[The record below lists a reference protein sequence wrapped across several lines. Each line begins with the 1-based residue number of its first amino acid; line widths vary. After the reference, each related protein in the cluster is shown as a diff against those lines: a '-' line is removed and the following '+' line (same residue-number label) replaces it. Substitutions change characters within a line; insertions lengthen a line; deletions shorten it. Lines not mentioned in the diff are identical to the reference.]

1 MLDTVSRD
9 KLIRMVERMK
19 NSKKLGIKWKMFAIL
34 LVFLV
39 VIIGVVWFFQVL
51 MLDVFY
57 RNTKFNELEQTV
69 ELISMADSK
78 DEMESVAYRCAV
90 EYDSSIVIFDIVDGT
105 AHVVVEAGRPTNSI
119 ISFFSKRDL
128 QNLYDTASQNGGSY
142 VATVSHDAAS
152 NAGKLTLRFE
162 EYSPSLKFFTD
173 FSRHSAVNVK
183 IMNKGTVEYIV
194 IQTSYLAPVA
204 ATVKTLNAQFLW
216 IGIILVLLALVLAL
230 IMSKVITKPIIK
242 MNAAAQKLANGN
254 YDADFE
260 GSGYREI
267 EELSRSLNYAST
279 ELAKNDK
286 FQKELISNVSHDLR
300 TPLTMIKGYAE
311 VMRDI
316 PDENTPENVQ
326 VIVDETERLAALV
339 NDMLDV
345 SKLQAGTRHPDVQVF
360 SLTQAVS
367 DVLNRY
373 EKLTEQDGY
382 NIDFIANEDA
392 FVTADSV
399 MILQVIYNL
408 INNAINYTG
417 VDKSVVVRQ
426 DVFENR
432 VRISV
437 SDTGSGISKED
448 IPYIWDRYYK
458 VDKVHKR
465 ATVGTGLGLSITREI
480 LELHNAR
487 FGVSSKIGG
496 GSNFWF
502 ELELSKDE
510 HYER

>member
-1 MLDTVSRD
+1 MSES
-9 KLIRMVERMK
+9 IN
-19 NSKKLGIKWKMFAIL
+19 NSKKVGIKWKMFAIL
-34 LVFLV
+34 LAFLV
-39 VIIGVVWFFQVL
+39 VIIAVVWFFQVL

-57 RNTKFNELEQTV
+57 RNTKFNELEQTIT
-69 ELISMADSK
+69 LIDMADSK
-78 DEMESVAYRCAV
+78 EEMKSVAYSCAV
-90 EYDSSIVIFDIVDGT
+90 EYDSSVVVFEITGGT
-105 AHVVVEAGRPTNSI
+105 AHAIIEAGSPTNNI
-119 ISFFSKRDL
+119 MSFFSKRDL
-128 QNLYDTASQNGGSY
+128 QNLYDMATRNGGSY
-142 VATVSHDAAS
+142 VATVSHD
-152 NAGKLTLRFE
+152 NALSKTGDKLTLRFE
-162 EYSPSLKFFTD
+162 EYSPSLEFFTD
-173 FSRHSAVNVK
+173 FTRHSAVDVK
-183 IMNKGTVEYIV
+183 IIHKLGVEYIV

-204 ATVKTLNAQFLW
+204 ATVKTLNAQFFW
-216 IGIILVLLALVLAL
+216 IGMILVVLALVLAF
-230 IMSKVITKPIIK
+230 IMSRVITKPIVK
-242 MNAAAQKLANGN
+242 MNEAAHKLANGR

-260 GSGYREI
+260 GRGYREI
-267 EELSRSLNYAST
+267 EELSKSLNYAST

-316 PDENTPENVQ
+316 PYENTPENVQ
-326 VIVDETERLAALV
+326 VIIDETERLAALV

-345 SKLQAGTRHPDVQVF
+345 SKLQAGTRQPDMQLF

-367 DVLNRY
+367 AVLKRY
-373 EKLTEQDGY
+373 EKLTGQDGY
-382 NIDFIANEDA
+382 SIDFFADTEA

-417 VDKSVVVRQ
+417 DDKKVTVRQ
-426 DVFENR
+426 DVSNDR

-437 SDTGSGISKED
+437 SDTGDGIAKED

-487 FGVSSKIGG
+487 FGVSSKLGY

-502 ELELSKDE
+502 ELDLAKDE